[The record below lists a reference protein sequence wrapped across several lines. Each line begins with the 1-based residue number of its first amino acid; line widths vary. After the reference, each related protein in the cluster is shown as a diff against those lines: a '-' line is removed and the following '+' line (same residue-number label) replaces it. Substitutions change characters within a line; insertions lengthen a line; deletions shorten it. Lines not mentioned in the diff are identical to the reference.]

1 MDELLDLSTQ
11 FPRDQIAFFFLLLT
25 KSPKSN
31 DANKNLQSHKKE
43 KTVSVEAV

>member
-11 FPRDQIAFFFLLLT
+11 FFLLN

-31 DANKNLQSHKKE
+31 DVNKNLQSRKK
-43 KTVSVEAV
+43 KRKWKSVYSWFEG